1 MSGGIDVKTY
11 YVLYNEIRKFSRYT
25 IKKLASSLNYSG
37 RGHKYNTL
45 VGQLAKMYKR
55 QISLYPNLVLRTFE
69 NCFTKAYLLKVKDPT
84 LLTQALYTLKQN
96 DKLSY
101 TLLLSGP
108 FDFFVTSKYDLT
120 FGKDFKIAKK
130 SASYT
135 PLYTVPTGYNFD
147 TRDVLFKIANS
158 SLTEGKVERK
168 MEDWLPWEDVH
179 FRMYEI
185 LKNNIQLEFSVVAR
199 RLGLSSNT
207 IKTYFY
213 EDVLPYCNIAHYFFP
228 KGYDY
233 YHKALIMANSN
244 YEKGLVEAFSR
255 MPCTTYVFPLE
266 EEIIFI
272 IFHESINDLMSTIR
286 KMEERKYIGKYL
298 LCIPLYW
305 E

>member
-1 MSGGIDVKTY
+1 MSGGIDVGTY

-25 IKKLASSLNYSG
+25 IKKLASSLNYTG

-45 VGQLAKMYKR
+45 IGQLAKMYKR

-84 LLTQALYTLKQN
+84 HLTQALYTLKQN

-135 PLYTVPTGYNFD
+135 PLYTVPTGYNCE
-147 TRDVLFKIANS
+147 TQDVLFKIANS
-158 SLTEGKVERK
+158 SLKEGKVERK

-185 LKNNIQLEFSVVAR
+185 LKNNIQLEFSIVAR
-199 RLGLSSNT
+199 KLGLSSTT
-207 IKTYFY
+207 IHSYFY
-213 EDVLPYCNIAHYFFP
+213 KDILPYCNIAHYFFP
-228 KGYDY
+228 KGYSH
-233 YHKALIMANSN
+233 YHQSFIMADSN
-244 YEKGLVEAFSR
+244 HEKGLVEAFSR

-286 KMEERKYIGKYL
+286 KMEERKYIEKYI